1 MEELLEKELTQLC
14 NSTVT
19 FPSNLL
25 EFLIM
30 KDAILL
36 RALET
41 SEQELNLY
49 TT

>member
-14 NSTVT
+14 NS